1 MFKRDAKAVDD
12 GPPERANES
21 DLRGLAQKALELGEA
36 RYTDLRLPKTAPN
49 FAYRTLMPAW
59 TEANQF
65 VPIST
70 QRIEEFAAALRDQG
84 EAGQRDAF
92 VELSSR
98 QSKAEN
104 RRARLLKIIIDA
116 INGTPTGGGAEN
128 SLLNTMLTR
137 RQGHGKAVR
146 VYPTMELIEHLYAN
160 SFGWNILEP
169 FMEDKSVTDIL
180 VDSFDKVF
188 IDRRNLGLSETGLA
202 FESPDVYKAFVER
215 LAADMGS
222 PIGKEHPIAN
232 FTLSD
237 GARGNATMYVS
248 REPSISIRRP
258 QKTEEWTLD
267 RYVKINSMTQ
277 DMADFLRHCTLA
289 GANLITYGEVGS
301 GKTTLLSALID
312 AKPKSKRIITA
323 EDPLEI
329 LINGER
335 HPDTVRLVV
344 QEGTEMRDLVKNALR
359 MRPDVLVVGE
369 TRDATAYDL
378 LQALSVGSQGSM
390 STIHANGPVSV
401 LNRLSSLILLASI
414 GLSEKSVRQMV
425 RDAINIVVY
434 VRRLPGAAGRR
445 VVWQIDEVSD
455 FDREGNF
462 VTRRVFHIAQSS
474 IADTEN
480 ATEFIKDADYMMA
493 HNLRV
498 LFANAGID
506 TSYWSP
512 VDPNDK
518 EIDLLTAPSSAKIKD
533 QPKPAD
539 AEN

>member
-1 MFKRDAKAVDD
+1 MFKRDAKTSNGA
-12 GPPERANES
+12 PERANES
-21 DLRGLAQKALELGEA
+21 DPRGLAQNALELGEA

-92 VELSSR
+92 VELASR

-116 INGTPTGGGAEN
+116 INGSPTGAGAET
-128 SLLNTMLTR
+128 SLLNTLLTR

-146 VYPTMELIEHLYAN
+146 VFPTTELIEHLYAN
-160 SFGWNILEP
+160 SFGWNVLEP
-169 FMEDKSVTDIL
+169 FMEDKTVTDIL
-180 VDSFDKVF
+180 VDSFDHVF
-188 IDRRNLGLSETGLA
+188 IDRLNMGLSETGLA
-202 FESPDVYKAFVER
+202 FESPDVYTAFVER

-248 REPSISIRRP
+248 QQPSISIRRP

-267 RYVKINSMTQ
+267 RYAKINSMSQ

-289 GANLITYGEVGS
+289 GANIITYGEVGS

-312 AKPKSKRIITA
+312 AKPKSKRIVTA
-323 EDPLEI
+323 EDPVEI
-329 LINGER
+329 LINPER

-344 QEGTEMRDLVKNALR
+344 QEGTKMRDLVANALR
-359 MRPDVLVVGE
+359 MRPDVIVVGE

-378 LQALSVGSQGSM
+378 LQALSLGTQGSM
-390 STIHANGPVSV
+390 STIHANGPISV
-401 LNRLSSLILLASI
+401 LNRLSSLVLLASI
-414 GLSEKSVRQMV
+414 GLSERSVRQMA
-425 RDAINIVVY
+425 RDAIHLVVY
-434 VRRLPGAAGRR
+434 VRRLPGSKGRR
-445 VVWQIDEVSD
+445 VIWQIDEVVD
-455 FDREGNF
+455 FDRDGNF
-462 VTRRVFHIAQSS
+462 VTRRIFHIAQNS
-474 IADTEN
+474 IADSED
-480 ATEFIKDADYMMA
+480 ATEFIKDADYMMD

-498 LFANAGID
+498 LFVNAGLD
-506 TSYWSP
+506 TSRWSP
-512 VDPNDK
+512 DDPNDR
-518 EIDLLTAPSSAKIKD
+518 EIGLLTAPATPKTKV
-533 QPKPAD
+533 QPKPSGAGD
-539 AEN
+539 